1 MSFQQGLSGLDAAAK
16 ELDVIGNNVAN
27 SSTVGFKQS
36 QAQFADV
43 YAASLSGAA
52 GSLVGLGTRTAS
64 IVQQFTQGNIAVS
77 NNPLDMAINGKG
89 FFRMSKNGAV
99 TYTRNGQFQL
109 DSNGYVTDSSGRKLT
124 GFGATTIQ
132 DPVTGQTVAA
142 ADTGTPID
150 LRINPNAQS
159 APQATGSSTAG
170 TGVDM
175 TFNVDSRAT
184 VPTTA
189 FVSTVASPVPDPTSY
204 NSATSIQVYDSLGNP
219 HTMTL
224 YFRKTTTANL
234 WAMYTAVDGTSIN
247 NSTITGGTAGQPVG
261 LQFTSNGTLAAN
273 GYIIG
278 GTWDATNNTITGGTA
293 TALVPPPTMS
303 VNLDQVATDLGK
315 TNGASSPQVFALDLA
330 KSTQYGSTFAVSAA
344 TQDGYTSG
352 RLSGFSI
359 SPNGAILTRYTNGK
373 SNTLGFVRLS
383 DFPDA
388 QGLLPSGD
396 NQWIETAASGQPLD
410 GTPQAGSFGSI
421 QSGAV
426 EDSNVDLTQELV
438 HMITA
443 QRIYQAN
450 AQTIKTQDQVLNT
463 LVNLR

>member
-1 MSFQQGLSGLDAAAK
+1 MSFQQGLSGLTAAAK
-16 ELDVIGNNVAN
+16 DLDVIGNNVAN

-52 GSLVGLGTRTAS
+52 GSLVGLGTRTTS
-64 IVQQFTQGNIAVS
+64 IVQQFTQGNISVS
-77 NNPLDMAINGKG
+77 SNPLDMAINGKG
-89 FFRMSKNGAV
+89 FFRMTQNGAI

-109 DSNGYVTDSSGRKLT
+109 DSNGYVTDSSGRRLT
-124 GFGATTIQ
+124 GFGTTTIQ

-142 ADTGTPID
+142 ADTGTPLD
-150 LRINPNAQS
+150 LRIDPNAQS
-159 APQATGSSTAG
+159 APQATGGSG
-170 TGVDM
+170 TGQGVNM

-184 VPTTA
+184 APTTA
-189 FVSTVASPVPDPTSY
+189 FVSTPASPIPDPTSY
-204 NSATSIQVYDSLGNP
+204 NSATSIQTYDSLGNP

-234 WAMYTAVDGTSIN
+234 WAMYTAVDGTSVN
-247 NSTITGGTAGQPVG
+247 NSTMTGGVVGEPVG
-261 LQFTSNGTLAAN
+261 LQFTTSGTLATN

-278 GTWDATNNTITGGTA
+278 GTWNGGTNTITGGVA
-293 TALVPPPTMS
+293 TALTPAPTMS
-303 VNLDQVATDLGK
+303 VDLNQVATDLGK
-315 TNGASSPQVFALDLA
+315 TNGAASPQAFAVDLS
-330 KSTQYGSTFAVSAA
+330 KSTQYGSNFTVSAA

-359 SPNGAILTRYTNGK
+359 SPNGAVLARYTNGK

-383 DFPDA
+383 NFPNT

-396 NQWIETAASGQPLD
+396 NQWVETAASGQALD

-443 QRIYQAN
+443 QRVYQAN